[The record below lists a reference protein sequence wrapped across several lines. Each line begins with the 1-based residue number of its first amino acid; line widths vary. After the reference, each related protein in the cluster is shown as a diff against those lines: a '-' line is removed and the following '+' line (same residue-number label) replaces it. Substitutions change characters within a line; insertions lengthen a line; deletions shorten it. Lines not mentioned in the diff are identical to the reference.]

1 VVNFEKVRVTLVAPK
16 GAMIACI
23 NSSLPYSSLLMLPE
37 EHEYRMGGLAE
48 LMLEGELQR
57 SKKVPAVQNTHL
69 SAVWAPTPVKYDPA
83 AQFRHMEEPVP
94 ME

>member
-1 VVNFEKVRVTLVAPK
+1 
-16 GAMIACI
+16 
-23 NSSLPYSSLLMLPE
+23 
-37 EHEYRMGGLAE
+37 MGGLAE